1 MPPTIGMTTETP
13 DYYETLQINRN
24 ATSLVVTKVYRL
36 LAALYHP
43 DNKDTG
49 DAEAFRQLAEAHA
62 VLADPVRRAV
72 YDRERFGS
80 NGDSTHSGGSPG
92 DTRVTEVLYRDECE
106 LRQLVLQA
114 LYTTRRSRPNNPAV
128 PLMVLLELFGCTVDE
143 AQFTLWYLRGK
154 KFIETQD
161 DGVAITVNGVDHVEE
176 ISTDRDGFSLP
187 TGSNRRMLEAVQRVS

>member
-1 MPPTIGMTTETP
+1 MPPTIDMTTETP

-62 VLADPVRRAV
+62 VLADPVRRAA
-72 YDRERFGS
+72 YDRERFGA
-80 NGDSTHSGGSPG
+80 NGDSTHHGGSPG
-92 DTRVTEVLYRDECE
+92 DTRVTEILYRDECE